1 MEYKSPLLNQIIS
14 ILDKRSEAGEK
25 RIKKTEDY
33 VKSYDTSITRHINK
47 QVEQLNTSI
56 KTATDKVIGDLNTSI
71 NNTVDTIS
79 HDILSVSTNLKTA
92 IEQIYY
98 NINTSINSYKT
109 DTSIYLIGLKS
120 ELERKINDVDQN
132 YKIADSQL
140 SSTLSQNIKD
150 VSTKLTQK
158 VNTIDTKYDASI
170 SNLSQ
175 KHDSSF
181 IQLTN
186 LISSQRTSIDNKI
199 TREISSAKQELNS
212 NISTIQSNL
221 NHKIDNTN
229 TSINLQFDRVAG
241 KLEHQNTS
249 IDDISIRLNKT
260 AKAIVKALNASAN
273 DLYNITADIS
283 TRLGKSSIEDVKT
296 DITEKY
302 DAEIRKLNTSIRNLD
317 LDTTNSLNTLNTSAN
332 DLYNITDDISTRLK
346 SSIEDVKIDI
356 TEKYDEEIRKLNTSI
371 INLERDNTNSLNTLN
386 TSVTT
391 LETNQKKLNTSLA
404 SLRESFDKLVD
415 TEDINGV
422 IDTFKEVEDF
432 LSNISDEKTLT
443 GMLNELQVGINS
455 HIDASIKDI
464 SNAIDNVKEEIG
476 TNINNR
482 INALETTINT
492 TVNTK
497 LTEINSSI
505 NDISTRLKQSI
516 TDQQTY
522 VSTEIG
528 RINSSIQDL
537 NTTIKQNVDT
547 SLKAIQSKLDSSLK
561 VVSDSLTSTTSRVA
575 QLELNNVTAAKVTTG
590 TDTKLWNDTTDS
602 INENSYVI
610 NKQVLTTKENNVEK
624 TYEQKLVNSNII
636 KEINKSEKA
645 VASNLLTVN
654 NNIASINTKLSNI
667 NSSIDNILNS
677 SYINKKNK
685 YTTNGFSTIGGCL
698 DFIINDLYYTA
709 PAAVNVTYT
718 VTPTSFIRGKNTSV
732 TFEYTVNNYPNNIQN
747 ITYNNTSKTERTF
760 TETITVSNSVS
771 RALSVV
777 SNYVDSKDARPTS
790 FNKTL
795 TAYANL
801 ELYVWTSTSTSFNN
815 AYTSANM
822 PAGYT
827 TYTYN
832 SGNYSINVNNGTAAK
847 YIFFVSDK
855 NLVEP
860 KFFVYEH
867 GGAPTLGGGITNLG
881 TITIQKYDVAQ
892 TYYLYRTNNVLN
904 GNWDIKF

>member
-47 QVEQLNTSI
+47 QVELINTSI

-79 HDILSVSTNLKTA
+79 HDILSVSTNLKTV

-212 NISTIQSNL
+212 NISTIQNNL
-221 NHKIDNTN
+221 NYKIDNIN

-283 TRLGKSSIEDVKT
+283 TRLKSSIEDVKT

-302 DAEIRKLNTSIRNLD
+302 DAEIRKLNTSIINLEI
-317 LDTTNSLNTLNTSAN
+317 DTTNS
-332 DLYNITDDISTRLK
+332 
-346 SSIEDVKIDI
+346 
-356 TEKYDEEIRKLNTSI
+356 
-371 INLERDNTNSLNTLN
+371 LN

-391 LETNQKKLNTSLA
+391 LETNQEKLNTSLA

-667 NSSIDNILNS
+667 NSSIGNILNS

-732 TFEYTVNNYPNNIQN
+732 TFEYTVNNYPNNIQS
-747 ITYNNTSKTERTF
+747 ITYNDTSKTERTF

-777 SNYVDSKDARPTS
+777 SNYVDSKNARPTS

-815 AYTSANM
+815 TYTSANM

-832 SGNYSINVNNGTAAK
+832 SGNYSINVNNGTTAK

-855 NLVEP
+855 NLVES

-867 GGAPTLGGGITNLG
+867 GGVPTLGGGITNLG

>member
-47 QVEQLNTSI
+47 QVELLNTSI

-158 VNTIDTKYDASI
+158 VNTIDTKYDTSI

-199 TREISSAKQELNS
+199 TRDISSAKQELNS

-221 NHKIDNTN
+221 NHKIDNIN

-283 TRLGKSSIEDVKT
+283 TRLKSSIEDVET

-302 DAEIRKLNTSIRNLD
+302 DAEIRKLNTSI
-317 LDTTNSLNTLNTSAN
+317 
-332 DLYNITDDISTRLK
+332 
-346 SSIEDVKIDI
+346 
-356 TEKYDEEIRKLNTSI
+356 
-371 INLERDNTNSLNTLN
+371 INLEIDTTNSLNTLN

-528 RINSSIQDL
+528 RINTSIQDL

-602 INENSYVI
+602 INEDSYVI

-667 NSSIDNILNS
+667 NSSIGNILNS

-732 TFEYTVNNYPNNIQN
+732 TFEYTVNNYPNNIQS
-747 ITYNNTSKTERTF
+747 ITYNDTSKTERTF

-795 TAYANL
+795 TVYANL

-832 SGNYSINVNNGTAAK
+832 SGNYSINVNNGTTAK

>member
-186 LISSQRTSIDNKI
+186 LISSQRTLIDNKI

-212 NISTIQSNL
+212 NISTIQNNL
-221 NHKIDNTN
+221 NYKIDNIN

-241 KLEHQNTS
+241 KLEHQDTS

-283 TRLGKSSIEDVKT
+283 TRLKSSIEDVKT

-302 DAEIRKLNTSIRNLD
+302 DAEIRKLNTSI
-317 LDTTNSLNTLNTSAN
+317 
-332 DLYNITDDISTRLK
+332 
-346 SSIEDVKIDI
+346 
-356 TEKYDEEIRKLNTSI
+356 
-371 INLERDNTNSLNTLN
+371 INLEIDTTNSLNTLN

-391 LETNQKKLNTSLA
+391 LETNQEKLNTSLA

-732 TFEYTVNNYPNNIQN
+732 TFEYTVNNYPNNIQS

-832 SGNYSINVNNGTAAK
+832 SGNYSINVNNGTTAK

>member
-47 QVEQLNTSI
+47 QVELLNTSI

-150 VSTKLTQK
+150 VSNKLTKK
-158 VNTIDTKYDASI
+158 VNTIDTKYDTSI

-212 NISTIQSNL
+212 NISTIQNNL
-221 NHKIDNTN
+221 NYKIDNIN

-283 TRLGKSSIEDVKT
+283 TRLKSSIEDVET

-302 DAEIRKLNTSIRNLD
+302 DAEIRKLNTSI
-317 LDTTNSLNTLNTSAN
+317 
-332 DLYNITDDISTRLK
+332 
-346 SSIEDVKIDI
+346 
-356 TEKYDEEIRKLNTSI
+356 
-371 INLERDNTNSLNTLN
+371 INLEIDTTNSLNTLN

-667 NSSIDNILNS
+667 NSSIGNILNS

-732 TFEYTVNNYPNNIQN
+732 TFEYAVNNYPNNIQS
-747 ITYNNTSKTERTF
+747 ITYNDTSKTERTF

-832 SGNYSINVNNGTAAK
+832 SGNYSINVNNGTEAK

>member
-47 QVEQLNTSI
+47 QVELLNTSI

-150 VSTKLTQK
+150 VSTKLTKK
-158 VNTIDTKYDASI
+158 VNTIDTKYDTSI

-212 NISTIQSNL
+212 NISTIQNNL
-221 NHKIDNTN
+221 NYKIDNIN

-283 TRLGKSSIEDVKT
+283 TRLKSSIEDVET

-302 DAEIRKLNTSIRNLD
+302 DAEIRKLNTSI
-317 LDTTNSLNTLNTSAN
+317 
-332 DLYNITDDISTRLK
+332 
-346 SSIEDVKIDI
+346 
-356 TEKYDEEIRKLNTSI
+356 
-371 INLERDNTNSLNTLN
+371 INLEIDTTNSLNTLN

-667 NSSIDNILNS
+667 NSSIGNILNS

-732 TFEYTVNNYPNNIQN
+732 TFEYAVNNYPNNIQS
-747 ITYNNTSKTERTF
+747 ITYNDTSKTERTF

-832 SGNYSINVNNGTAAK
+832 SGNYSINVNNGTEAK

-867 GGAPTLGGGITNLG
+867 GGAPSLGGGITNLG

>member
-47 QVEQLNTSI
+47 QVEELNTSI

-98 NINTSINSYKT
+98 NINTSINGGKT
-109 DTSIYLIGLKS
+109 DTSIYLIGLKN
-120 ELERKINDVDQN
+120 ELERKINDVDQK

-158 VNTIDTKYDASI
+158 VNIIDTKYDTSI

-181 IQLTN
+181 IQVTN
-186 LISSQRTSIDNKI
+186 LISSQGTSIGNKI
-199 TREISSAKQELNS
+199 TRDISTAKQELNS

-221 NHKIDNTN
+221 NGKIDNTN
-229 TSINLQFDRVAG
+229 TSINLQFDRVAR

-249 IDDISIRLNKT
+249 IDDISIRLNT
-260 AKAIVKALNASAN
+260 TSRAIVKALNTSAN
-273 DLYNITADIS
+273 DLYNITDDIS
-283 TRLGKSSIEDVKT
+283 TKLKSTIEGVKI
-296 DITEKY
+296 DITGKY

-317 LDTTNSLNTLNTSAN
+317 LDTTNSLS
-332 DLYNITDDISTRLK
+332 
-346 SSIEDVKIDI
+346 
-356 TEKYDEEIRKLNTSI
+356 
-371 INLERDNTNSLNTLN
+371 TLN

-415 TEDINGV
+415 TEDVNGV
-422 IDTFKEVEDF
+422 IDTFREVEDF

-443 GMLNELQVGINS
+443 GMLSELKTGIDS

-482 INALETTINT
+482 VNALETTLNT

-528 RINSSIQDL
+528 KINSSIKDL

-561 VVSDSLTSTTSRVA
+561 TVSDSLTSTTSRVA
-575 QLELNNVTAAKVTTG
+575 KLELNNVTAAKVTTG
-590 TDTKLWNDTTDS
+590 TNTKLWNDTTDS
-602 INENSYVI
+602 INEDSYVI

-667 NSSIDNILNS
+667 NSSIGNILNS

-698 DFIINDLYYTA
+698 DFIINDMYYTA

-732 TFEYTVNNYPNNIQN
+732 TFKYTVNNYPNNIQS
-747 ITYNNTSKTERTF
+747 ITYNGATKTERTF

-795 TAYANL
+795 TVYANL
-801 ELYVWTSTSTSFNN
+801 ELYVWTSTSTSFNK

-822 PAGYT
+822 PVGYT

-855 NLVEP
+855 NLVES

-892 TYYLYRTNNVLN
+892 TYYLYRSNNVLN

>member
-47 QVEQLNTSI
+47 QVEELNTSI

-98 NINTSINSYKT
+98 NINTSINGGKT
-109 DTSIYLIGLKS
+109 DTSIYLIGLKN
-120 ELERKINDVDQN
+120 ELERKINDVDQK

-158 VNTIDTKYDASI
+158 VNIIDTKYDTSI

-181 IQLTN
+181 IQVTN
-186 LISSQRTSIDNKI
+186 LISSQGTSIGNKI
-199 TREISSAKQELNS
+199 TRDISTAKQELNS

-221 NHKIDNTN
+221 NGKIDNTN
-229 TSINLQFDRVAG
+229 TSINLQFDRVAR

-249 IDDISIRLNKT
+249 IDDISIRLNT
-260 AKAIVKALNASAN
+260 TSRAIVKALNTSAN
-273 DLYNITADIS
+273 DLYNITDDIS
-283 TRLGKSSIEDVKT
+283 TKLKSTIEGVKI
-296 DITEKY
+296 DITGKY

-317 LDTTNSLNTLNTSAN
+317 LDT
-332 DLYNITDDISTRLK
+332 
-346 SSIEDVKIDI
+346 
-356 TEKYDEEIRKLNTSI
+356 
-371 INLERDNTNSLNTLN
+371 TNSLNTLN

-415 TEDINGV
+415 TEDVNGV
-422 IDTFKEVEDF
+422 IDTFREVEDF

-443 GMLNELQVGINS
+443 GMLSELKTGIDS

-482 INALETTINT
+482 VNALETTINT

-528 RINSSIQDL
+528 KINSSIKDL

-561 VVSDSLTSTTSRVA
+561 TVSDSLTSTTSRVA
-575 QLELNNVTAAKVTTG
+575 KLELNNVTAAKVTTG
-590 TDTKLWNDTTDS
+590 TNTKLWNDTTDS
-602 INENSYVI
+602 INEDSYVI

-667 NSSIDNILNS
+667 NSSIGNILNS

-685 YTTNGFSTIGGCL
+685 YTTNGFNTIGGCL
-698 DFIINDLYYTA
+698 DFIINDMYYTA

-732 TFEYTVNNYPNNIQN
+732 TFKYTVNNYPNNIQS
-747 ITYNNTSKTERTF
+747 ITYNGATKTERTF

-777 SNYVDSKDARPTS
+777 SNYVDSKDAKPTS

-795 TAYANL
+795 TVYANL
-801 ELYVWTSTSTSFNN
+801 ELYVWTSTSTSFNK

-855 NLVEP
+855 NLVES

-892 TYYLYRTNNVLN
+892 TYYLYRSNNVLN

>member
-47 QVEQLNTSI
+47 QVELLNTSI

-79 HDILSVSTNLKTA
+79 HDILSVSTNLKTV

-150 VSTKLTQK
+150 VSTKLTKK
-158 VNTIDTKYDASI
+158 VNTIDTKYDTSI

-212 NISTIQSNL
+212 NISTIQNNL
-221 NHKIDNTN
+221 NYKIDNIN

-283 TRLGKSSIEDVKT
+283 TRLKSSIEDVET

-302 DAEIRKLNTSIRNLD
+302 DAEIRKLNTSI
-317 LDTTNSLNTLNTSAN
+317 
-332 DLYNITDDISTRLK
+332 
-346 SSIEDVKIDI
+346 
-356 TEKYDEEIRKLNTSI
+356 
-371 INLERDNTNSLNTLN
+371 INLEIDTTNSLNTLN

-391 LETNQKKLNTSLA
+391 LETNQEKLNTSLV

-522 VSTEIG
+522 VSTEIS
-528 RINSSIQDL
+528 RINTSIQDL

-732 TFEYTVNNYPNNIQN
+732 TFEYTVNNYPNNIQS
-747 ITYNNTSKTERTF
+747 ITYNDTSKTERTF

-832 SGNYSINVNNGTAAK
+832 SGNYSINVNNGTTAK

>member
-150 VSTKLTQK
+150 VSTKLTKK
-158 VNTIDTKYDASI
+158 VNTIDTKYDTSI

-212 NISTIQSNL
+212 NISTIQNNL
-221 NHKIDNTN
+221 NYKIDNIN

-283 TRLGKSSIEDVKT
+283 TRLKSSIEDVET

-302 DAEIRKLNTSIRNLD
+302 DAEIRKLNTSI
-317 LDTTNSLNTLNTSAN
+317 
-332 DLYNITDDISTRLK
+332 
-346 SSIEDVKIDI
+346 
-356 TEKYDEEIRKLNTSI
+356 
-371 INLERDNTNSLNTLN
+371 INLEIDTTNSLNTLN

-667 NSSIDNILNS
+667 NSSIGNILNS

-732 TFEYTVNNYPNNIQN
+732 TFEYTVNNYPNNIQS
-747 ITYNNTSKTERTF
+747 ITYNDTSKTERTF

>member
-92 IEQIYY
+92 IENIYY
-98 NINTSINSYKT
+98 NINTSINVGKT

-120 ELERKINDVDQN
+120 ELERKIGDVESS

-150 VSTKLTQK
+150 VSTKLTTK
-158 VNTIDTKYDASI
+158 VNTIDTKYDTSI

-181 IQLTN
+181 IQVTN
-186 LISSQRTSIDNKI
+186 LISSQETSIGNKI
-199 TREISSAKQELNS
+199 TRDISASKQELNS

-221 NHKIDNTN
+221 NSKIDSTN
-229 TSINLQFDRVAG
+229 TSINLQFDRVAR

-283 TRLGKSSIEDVKT
+283 TKIKSTIDGVKI

-302 DAEIRKLNTSIRNLD
+302 DKDIRNLNTSIRNLD
-317 LDTTNSLNTLNTSAN
+317 LDTT
-332 DLYNITDDISTRLK
+332 K
-346 SSIEDVKIDI
+346 
-356 TEKYDEEIRKLNTSI
+356 
-371 INLERDNTNSLNTLN
+371 SLNTLN

-391 LETNQKKLNTSLA
+391 LETNQKKLNSSLA
-404 SLRESFDKLVD
+404 NLRETFDKLVD
-415 TEDINGV
+415 TEDVNGV
-422 IDTFKEVEDF
+422 IDTFREVEDF

-443 GMLNELQVGINS
+443 GMLSELKTGIDS

-482 INALETTINT
+482 VNALESTLNT

-505 NDISTRLKQSI
+505 DDISTRLKQSI

-528 RINSSIQDL
+528 KINSSIKDL

-561 VVSDSLTSTTSRVA
+561 TVSDSLTSTTSRVA
-575 QLELNNVTAAKVTTG
+575 KLELNNVTAAKVTTG

-602 INENSYVI
+602 INEDSYVI

-667 NSSIDNILNS
+667 NSSIGNILNS

-698 DFIINDLYYTA
+698 NFIINDMYYTA
-709 PAAVNVTYT
+709 PAAVSVTYT

-732 TFEYTVNNYPNNIQN
+732 TFKYTVNNYPNNIQS
-747 ITYNNTSKTERTF
+747 ITYNGTTKTERTF
-760 TETITVSNSVS
+760 TETITVNNTVS

-777 SNYVDSKDARPTS
+777 SNYIDSKDARPTS

-795 TAYANL
+795 TVYANL
-801 ELYVWTSTSTSFNN
+801 ELYVWTSTSTSFNK

-832 SGNYSINVNNGTAAK
+832 SGNYSINVNNGTTAK

-855 NLVEP
+855 NLVES

-881 TITIQKYDVAQ
+881 TITIQKYDVVQ
-892 TYYLYRTNNVLN
+892 TYYLYRSNNVLN

>member
-47 QVEQLNTSI
+47 QVELLNTSI

-150 VSTKLTQK
+150 VSTKLTKK
-158 VNTIDTKYDASI
+158 VNTIDTKYDTSI

-212 NISTIQSNL
+212 NISTIQNNL
-221 NHKIDNTN
+221 NYKIDNIN

-283 TRLGKSSIEDVKT
+283 TRLKSSIEDIET

-302 DAEIRKLNTSIRNLD
+302 DAEIRKLNTSI
-317 LDTTNSLNTLNTSAN
+317 
-332 DLYNITDDISTRLK
+332 
-346 SSIEDVKIDI
+346 
-356 TEKYDEEIRKLNTSI
+356 
-371 INLERDNTNSLNTLN
+371 INLEIDTTNSLNTLN

-602 INENSYVI
+602 INEDSYVI

-732 TFEYTVNNYPNNIQN
+732 TFEYTVNNYPNNIQS
-747 ITYNNTSKTERTF
+747 ITYNDTSKTERTF

-795 TAYANL
+795 TVYANL

-832 SGNYSINVNNGTAAK
+832 SGNYSINVNNGTTAK

>member
-47 QVEQLNTSI
+47 QVELLNTSI

-150 VSTKLTQK
+150 VSTKLTKK
-158 VNTIDTKYDASI
+158 VNTIDTKYDTSI

-212 NISTIQSNL
+212 NISTIQNNL
-221 NHKIDNTN
+221 NYKIDNIN

-241 KLEHQNTS
+241 KLEHQNVS

-283 TRLGKSSIEDVKT
+283 TRLN
-296 DITEKY
+296 
-302 DAEIRKLNTSIRNLD
+302 A
-317 LDTTNSLNTLNTSAN
+317 SAN
-332 DLYNITDDISTRLK
+332 DLYNITDDISTKLK
-346 SSIEDVKIDI
+346 SSIEDAKIDI
-356 TEKYDEEIRKLNTSI
+356 TEKYDVEIRKLNTSI
-371 INLERDNTNSLNTLN
+371 INLEIDTTNSLNTLN

-667 NSSIDNILNS
+667 NSSIGNILNS

-685 YTTNGFSTIGGCL
+685 YTTNGFSTIGSCL

-732 TFEYTVNNYPNNIQN
+732 TFEYTVNNYPNNIQS
-747 ITYNNTSKTERTF
+747 ITYNDTSKTERTF

-832 SGNYSINVNNGTAAK
+832 SGNYSINVNNGTTAK

-892 TYYLYRTNNVLN
+892 TYYLYRNNNVLN

>member
-47 QVEQLNTSI
+47 QVEELNTSI

-98 NINTSINSYKT
+98 NINTSINGGKT
-109 DTSIYLIGLKS
+109 DTSIYLIGLKN
-120 ELERKINDVDQN
+120 ELERKINDVDQK

-150 VSTKLTQK
+150 ISTKLTQK
-158 VNTIDTKYDASI
+158 VNIIDTKYDTSI

-181 IQLTN
+181 IQVTN
-186 LISSQRTSIDNKI
+186 LISSQGTSIGNKI
-199 TREISSAKQELNS
+199 TRDISTAKQELNS

-221 NHKIDNTN
+221 NGKIDNTN
-229 TSINLQFDRVAG
+229 TSINLQFDRVAR

-249 IDDISIRLNKT
+249 IDDISIRLNT
-260 AKAIVKALNASAN
+260 TSRAIVKALNTSAN
-273 DLYNITADIS
+273 DLYNITDDIS
-283 TRLGKSSIEDVKT
+283 TKLKSSLNQVKI
-296 DITEKY
+296 DITGKY

-317 LDTTNSLNTLNTSAN
+317 LDTTNSLS
-332 DLYNITDDISTRLK
+332 
-346 SSIEDVKIDI
+346 
-356 TEKYDEEIRKLNTSI
+356 
-371 INLERDNTNSLNTLN
+371 TLN

-415 TEDINGV
+415 TEDVNGV
-422 IDTFKEVEDF
+422 IDTFREVEDF

-443 GMLNELQVGINS
+443 GMLSELKTGIDS

-482 INALETTINT
+482 VNALETTINT

-528 RINSSIQDL
+528 KINSSIKDL

-561 VVSDSLTSTTSRVA
+561 TVSDSLTSTTSRVA
-575 QLELNNVTAAKVTTG
+575 KLELNNVTAAKVTTG
-590 TDTKLWNDTTDS
+590 TNTKLWNDTTDS
-602 INENSYVI
+602 INEDSYVI

-667 NSSIDNILNS
+667 NSSIGNILNS

-698 DFIINDLYYTA
+698 DFIINDMYYTA

-732 TFEYTVNNYPNNIQN
+732 TFKYTVNNYPNNIQS
-747 ITYNNTSKTERTF
+747 ITYNGATKTERTF

-795 TAYANL
+795 TVYANL
-801 ELYVWTSTSTSFNN
+801 ELYVWTSTSTSFNK

-822 PAGYT
+822 PVGYT

-855 NLVEP
+855 NLVES

-892 TYYLYRTNNVLN
+892 TYYLYRSNNVLN

>member
-120 ELERKINDVDQN
+120 ELERKINDVDQK

-229 TSINLQFDRVAG
+229 TSINLQFDRVDG

-283 TRLGKSSIEDVKT
+283 TRLKSSIEDVET

-302 DAEIRKLNTSIRNLD
+302 DAEIRKLNTSI
-317 LDTTNSLNTLNTSAN
+317 
-332 DLYNITDDISTRLK
+332 
-346 SSIEDVKIDI
+346 
-356 TEKYDEEIRKLNTSI
+356 
-371 INLERDNTNSLNTLN
+371 INLEIDTTNSLNTLN

-732 TFEYTVNNYPNNIQN
+732 TFEYTVNNYPNNIQS
-747 ITYNNTSKTERTF
+747 ITYNDTSKTERTF

-822 PAGYT
+822 PTGYT

-832 SGNYSINVNNGTAAK
+832 SGNYSINVNNGTTAK

-855 NLVEP
+855 NLAEP

>member
-47 QVEQLNTSI
+47 QVELLNTSI

-150 VSTKLTQK
+150 VSTKLTKK
-158 VNTIDTKYDASI
+158 VNTIDTKYDTSI

-186 LISSQRTSIDNKI
+186 LISSQITSIDNKI

-212 NISTIQSNL
+212 NISTIQNNL
-221 NHKIDNTN
+221 NYKIDNIN

-283 TRLGKSSIEDVKT
+283 TRLKSSIEDVET

-302 DAEIRKLNTSIRNLD
+302 DAEIRKLNTSI
-317 LDTTNSLNTLNTSAN
+317 
-332 DLYNITDDISTRLK
+332 
-346 SSIEDVKIDI
+346 
-356 TEKYDEEIRKLNTSI
+356 
-371 INLERDNTNSLNTLN
+371 INLEIDTTNSLNTLN

-732 TFEYTVNNYPNNIQN
+732 TFEYTVNNYPNNIQS
-747 ITYNNTSKTERTF
+747 ITYNDTSKTERTF

-832 SGNYSINVNNGTAAK
+832 SGNYSINVNNGTTAK

>member
-47 QVEQLNTSI
+47 QVELLNTSI

-150 VSTKLTQK
+150 VSNKLTKK
-158 VNTIDTKYDASI
+158 VNTIDTKYDTSI

-186 LISSQRTSIDNKI
+186 LISSQRTLIDNEI

-212 NISTIQSNL
+212 NISTIQNNL
-221 NHKIDNTN
+221 NYKIDNIN

-241 KLEHQNTS
+241 ELEHQNTS

-273 DLYNITADIS
+273 DLYNITTDIS
-283 TRLGKSSIEDVKT
+283 TRLKSSIEDVKT

-302 DAEIRKLNTSIRNLD
+302 DAEIRKLNTSI
-317 LDTTNSLNTLNTSAN
+317 
-332 DLYNITDDISTRLK
+332 
-346 SSIEDVKIDI
+346 
-356 TEKYDEEIRKLNTSI
+356 
-371 INLERDNTNSLNTLN
+371 INLEIDNTNSLNTLN

-391 LETNQKKLNTSLA
+391 LETNQEKLNTSLA

-732 TFEYTVNNYPNNIQN
+732 TFEYTVNNYPNNIQS
-747 ITYNNTSKTERTF
+747 ITYNDTSKTERTF

-832 SGNYSINVNNGTAAK
+832 SGNYSINVNNGTTAK

>member
-47 QVEQLNTSI
+47 QVELLNTSI

-150 VSTKLTQK
+150 VSTKLTKK
-158 VNTIDTKYDASI
+158 VNTIDTKYDTSI

-199 TREISSAKQELNS
+199 IKEISSAKQELNS

-221 NHKIDNTN
+221 NYKIDNIN

-283 TRLGKSSIEDVKT
+283 TRLKSSIEDVET

-302 DAEIRKLNTSIRNLD
+302 DAEIRKLNTSI
-317 LDTTNSLNTLNTSAN
+317 
-332 DLYNITDDISTRLK
+332 
-346 SSIEDVKIDI
+346 
-356 TEKYDEEIRKLNTSI
+356 
-371 INLERDNTNSLNTLN
+371 INLEIDTTNSLNTLN

-561 VVSDSLTSTTSRVA
+561 TVSDSLTSTTSRVA

-732 TFEYTVNNYPNNIQN
+732 TFEYTVNNYPNNIQS
-747 ITYNNTSKTERTF
+747 ITYNDTSKTERTF

-832 SGNYSINVNNGTAAK
+832 SGNYSINVNNGTTAK

>member
-33 VKSYDTSITRHINK
+33 VKSYDTSITRHINE
-47 QVEQLNTSI
+47 QVELLNTSI

-150 VSTKLTQK
+150 VSTKLTKK
-158 VNTIDTKYDASI
+158 VNTIDTKYDTSI

-221 NHKIDNTN
+221 NYKIDNIN

-283 TRLGKSSIEDVKT
+283 TRLKSSIEDVKT

-302 DAEIRKLNTSIRNLD
+302 DAEIRKLNTSI
-317 LDTTNSLNTLNTSAN
+317 
-332 DLYNITDDISTRLK
+332 
-346 SSIEDVKIDI
+346 
-356 TEKYDEEIRKLNTSI
+356 
-371 INLERDNTNSLNTLN
+371 INLEIDTTNSLNTLN

-732 TFEYTVNNYPNNIQN
+732 TFEYTVNNYPNNIQS
-747 ITYNNTSKTERTF
+747 ITYNDTSKTERTF

-832 SGNYSINVNNGTAAK
+832 SGNYSINVNNGTTAK

>member
-47 QVEQLNTSI
+47 QVELLNTSI

-212 NISTIQSNL
+212 NISTIQNNL
-221 NHKIDNTN
+221 NYKIDNIN
-229 TSINLQFDRVAG
+229 TSINLQFDRVDG

-283 TRLGKSSIEDVKT
+283 TRLKSSIEDVET

-302 DAEIRKLNTSIRNLD
+302 DAEIRKLNTSI
-317 LDTTNSLNTLNTSAN
+317 
-332 DLYNITDDISTRLK
+332 
-346 SSIEDVKIDI
+346 
-356 TEKYDEEIRKLNTSI
+356 
-371 INLERDNTNSLNTLN
+371 INLEIDTTNSLNTLN

-732 TFEYTVNNYPNNIQN
+732 TFEYTVNNYPNNIQS
-747 ITYNNTSKTERTF
+747 ITYNDTSKTERTF

-832 SGNYSINVNNGTAAK
+832 SGNYSINVNNGTTAK

>member
-158 VNTIDTKYDASI
+158 VNTIDTKYDTSI

-221 NHKIDNTN
+221 NHKIDNIN

-283 TRLGKSSIEDVKT
+283 TRLKSSIEDVET

-302 DAEIRKLNTSIRNLD
+302 DAEIRKLNTSI
-317 LDTTNSLNTLNTSAN
+317 
-332 DLYNITDDISTRLK
+332 
-346 SSIEDVKIDI
+346 
-356 TEKYDEEIRKLNTSI
+356 
-371 INLERDNTNSLNTLN
+371 INLEIDTTNSLNTLN

-528 RINSSIQDL
+528 RINTSIQDL
-537 NTTIKQNVDT
+537 STTIKQNVDT
-547 SLKAIQSKLDSSLK
+547 SLKVIQSKLDSSLK
-561 VVSDSLTSTTSRVA
+561 TVSDSLTSTTSRVA

-667 NSSIDNILNS
+667 NSSIGNILNS

-732 TFEYTVNNYPNNIQN
+732 TFEYAVNNYPNNIQS
-747 ITYNNTSKTERTF
+747 ITYNDTSKTERTF

-832 SGNYSINVNNGTAAK
+832 SGNYSINVNNDTEAK

>member
-47 QVEQLNTSI
+47 QVELLNTSI

-158 VNTIDTKYDASI
+158 VNTIDTKYDTSI

-212 NISTIQSNL
+212 NISTIQNNL
-221 NHKIDNTN
+221 NYKIDNIN

-273 DLYNITADIS
+273 DLYNITTDIS
-283 TRLGKSSIEDVKT
+283 TRLKSSIEDVET

-302 DAEIRKLNTSIRNLD
+302 DAEIRKLNTSI
-317 LDTTNSLNTLNTSAN
+317 
-332 DLYNITDDISTRLK
+332 
-346 SSIEDVKIDI
+346 
-356 TEKYDEEIRKLNTSI
+356 
-371 INLERDNTNSLNTLN
+371 INLEIDTTNSLNTLN

-732 TFEYTVNNYPNNIQN
+732 TFEYTVNNYPNNIQS
-747 ITYNNTSKTERTF
+747 ITYNDTSKTERTF

-832 SGNYSINVNNGTAAK
+832 SGNYSINVNNGTTAK

>member
-47 QVEQLNTSI
+47 QVECLNTSI

-98 NINTSINSYKT
+98 NINTSINSDKI
-109 DTSIYLIGLKS
+109 DTSIYLIGLKN
-120 ELERKINDVDQN
+120 ELERKINDVDQK
-132 YKIADSQL
+132 YKISDSQL

-158 VNTIDTKYDASI
+158 VNTIDTKYDTSI

-181 IQLTN
+181 IQVTN
-186 LISSQRTSIDNKI
+186 LISSQRTLIDNKI
-199 TREISSAKQELNS
+199 TRDISRAKQELNS

-221 NHKIDNTN
+221 NSKIDNTN

-241 KLEHQNTS
+241 KIEHQNTS
-249 IDDISIRLNKT
+249 IDDISIRLNIT
-260 AKAIVKALNASAN
+260 SRAIVKALNASAN

-283 TRLGKSSIEDVKT
+283 TRLKSSIEDVKI

-302 DAEIRKLNTSIRNLD
+302 DAEIRKLNTSIRDLD
-317 LDTTNSLNTLNTSAN
+317 LDT
-332 DLYNITDDISTRLK
+332 
-346 SSIEDVKIDI
+346 
-356 TEKYDEEIRKLNTSI
+356 
-371 INLERDNTNSLNTLN
+371 TNSLNTLN

-404 SLRESFDKLVD
+404 SLRESFDKLVE
-415 TEDINGV
+415 TEDVNGV
-422 IDTFKEVEDF
+422 IDTFREVEDF

-602 INENSYVI
+602 INEDSYVI

-732 TFEYTVNNYPNNIQN
+732 TFEYTVNNYPNNIQS
-747 ITYNNTSKTERTF
+747 ITYNDTSKTERTF

>member
-47 QVEQLNTSI
+47 QVELLNTSI

-150 VSTKLTQK
+150 VSTKLTKK
-158 VNTIDTKYDASI
+158 VNTIDTKYDTSI

-186 LISSQRTSIDNKI
+186 LISSQRNSIDNKI

-212 NISTIQSNL
+212 NISTIQNNL
-221 NHKIDNTN
+221 NYKIDNIN

-283 TRLGKSSIEDVKT
+283 TRLKSSIEDVET

-302 DAEIRKLNTSIRNLD
+302 DAEIRKLNTSI
-317 LDTTNSLNTLNTSAN
+317 
-332 DLYNITDDISTRLK
+332 
-346 SSIEDVKIDI
+346 
-356 TEKYDEEIRKLNTSI
+356 
-371 INLERDNTNSLNTLN
+371 INLEIDTTNSLNTLN

-602 INENSYVI
+602 INEDSYVI
-610 NKQVLTTKENNVEK
+610 NKQILTTKENNVEK

-732 TFEYTVNNYPNNIQN
+732 TFEYTVNNYPNNIQS
-747 ITYNNTSKTERTF
+747 ITYNDTSKTERTF

-832 SGNYSINVNNGTAAK
+832 SGNYSINVNNGTTAK

>member
-47 QVEQLNTSI
+47 QVEELNTSI

-98 NINTSINSYKT
+98 NINTSINGGKT
-109 DTSIYLIGLKS
+109 DTSIYLIGLKN
-120 ELERKINDVDQN
+120 ELERKINDVDQK

-158 VNTIDTKYDASI
+158 VNIIDTKYDTSI

-181 IQLTN
+181 IQVTN
-186 LISSQRTSIDNKI
+186 LISSQGTSIGNKI
-199 TREISSAKQELNS
+199 TRDISTAKQELNS

-221 NHKIDNTN
+221 NGKIDNTN
-229 TSINLQFDRVAG
+229 TSINLQFDRVAR

-249 IDDISIRLNKT
+249 IDDISIRLNT
-260 AKAIVKALNASAN
+260 TSRAIVKALNTSAN
-273 DLYNITADIS
+273 DLYNITDDIS
-283 TRLGKSSIEDVKT
+283 TKLKSTIEGVKI
-296 DITEKY
+296 DITGKY

-317 LDTTNSLNTLNTSAN
+317 LDTTNSLS
-332 DLYNITDDISTRLK
+332 
-346 SSIEDVKIDI
+346 
-356 TEKYDEEIRKLNTSI
+356 
-371 INLERDNTNSLNTLN
+371 TLN

-415 TEDINGV
+415 TEDVNGV
-422 IDTFKEVEDF
+422 IDTFREVEDF

-443 GMLNELQVGINS
+443 GMLSELKTGIDS

-482 INALETTINT
+482 VNALETTINT

-516 TDQQTY
+516 TVQQTY

-528 RINSSIQDL
+528 KINSSIKDL

-561 VVSDSLTSTTSRVA
+561 TVSDSLTSTTSRVA
-575 QLELNNVTAAKVTTG
+575 KLELNNVTAAKVTTG
-590 TDTKLWNDTTDS
+590 TNTKLWNDTTDS
-602 INENSYVI
+602 INEDSYVI

-667 NSSIDNILNS
+667 NSSIGNILNS

-698 DFIINDLYYTA
+698 DFIINDMYYTA

-732 TFEYTVNNYPNNIQN
+732 TFKYTVNNYPNNIQS
-747 ITYNNTSKTERTF
+747 ITYNGATKTERTF

-777 SNYVDSKDARPTS
+777 SNYVDSKDAKPTS

-795 TAYANL
+795 TVYANL
-801 ELYVWTSTSTSFNN
+801 ELYVWTSTSTSFNK

-855 NLVEP
+855 NLVES

-892 TYYLYRTNNVLN
+892 TYYLYRSNNVLN

>member
-47 QVEQLNTSI
+47 QVELLNTSI

-150 VSTKLTQK
+150 VSTKLTKK
-158 VNTIDTKYDASI
+158 VNTIDTKYDTSI

-212 NISTIQSNL
+212 NISTIQNNL
-221 NHKIDNTN
+221 NYKIDNIN

-283 TRLGKSSIEDVKT
+283 TRLKSSIEDVKT

-302 DAEIRKLNTSIRNLD
+302 DAEIRKLNTSI
-317 LDTTNSLNTLNTSAN
+317 
-332 DLYNITDDISTRLK
+332 
-346 SSIEDVKIDI
+346 
-356 TEKYDEEIRKLNTSI
+356 
-371 INLERDNTNSLNTLN
+371 INLEIDTTNSLNTLN

-732 TFEYTVNNYPNNIQN
+732 TFEYTVNNYPNNIQS
-747 ITYNNTSKTERTF
+747 ITYNDTSKTERTF

-832 SGNYSINVNNGTAAK
+832 SGNYSINVNNGTTAK

>member
-47 QVEQLNTSI
+47 QVELLNTSI

-150 VSTKLTQK
+150 VSTKLTKK
-158 VNTIDTKYDASI
+158 VNTIDTKYDTSI

-186 LISSQRTSIDNKI
+186 LISSQITSIDNKI

-212 NISTIQSNL
+212 NISTIQNNL
-221 NHKIDNTN
+221 NYKIDNIN

-283 TRLGKSSIEDVKT
+283 TRLKSSIEDVET

-302 DAEIRKLNTSIRNLD
+302 DAEIRKLNTSI
-317 LDTTNSLNTLNTSAN
+317 
-332 DLYNITDDISTRLK
+332 
-346 SSIEDVKIDI
+346 
-356 TEKYDEEIRKLNTSI
+356 
-371 INLERDNTNSLNTLN
+371 INLEIDTTNSLNTLN

-602 INENSYVI
+602 INEDSYVI

-667 NSSIDNILNS
+667 NSSIGNILNS

-732 TFEYTVNNYPNNIQN
+732 TFEYTVNNYPNNIQS
-747 ITYNNTSKTERTF
+747 ITYNDTSKTERTF

-777 SNYVDSKDARPTS
+777 SNYVDSKDVRPTS

-832 SGNYSINVNNGTAAK
+832 SGNYSINVNNGTEAK

>member
-47 QVEQLNTSI
+47 QVELLNTSI

-150 VSTKLTQK
+150 VSNKLTKK
-158 VNTIDTKYDASI
+158 VNTIDTKYDTSI

-186 LISSQRTSIDNKI
+186 LISSQRTLIDNKI

-212 NISTIQSNL
+212 NISTIQNNL
-221 NHKIDNTN
+221 NYKIDNIN

-241 KLEHQNTS
+241 KLEHQDTS

-283 TRLGKSSIEDVKT
+283 TRLKSSIEDVKT

-302 DAEIRKLNTSIRNLD
+302 DAEIRKLNTSI
-317 LDTTNSLNTLNTSAN
+317 
-332 DLYNITDDISTRLK
+332 
-346 SSIEDVKIDI
+346 
-356 TEKYDEEIRKLNTSI
+356 
-371 INLERDNTNSLNTLN
+371 INLEIDTTNSLNTLN

-391 LETNQKKLNTSLA
+391 LETNQEKLNTSLA

-516 TDQQTY
+516 TDQQAY

-645 VASNLLTVN
+645 VTSNLLTVN

-718 VTPTSFIRGKNTSV
+718 VTPTSFIRGKNTRV
-732 TFEYTVNNYPNNIQN
+732 TFEYTVNNYPNNIQS
-747 ITYNNTSKTERTF
+747 ITYNDTSKTERTF

-832 SGNYSINVNNGTAAK
+832 SGNYSINVNNGTTAK

>member
-47 QVEQLNTSI
+47 QVEYLNTSI

-71 NNTVDTIS
+71 NNTIDTIS

-98 NINTSINSYKT
+98 NINTSINSYNT

-150 VSTKLTQK
+150 VSTKLTKK
-158 VNTIDTKYDASI
+158 VNTIDTKYDTSI

-212 NISTIQSNL
+212 NISTIQNNL
-221 NHKIDNTN
+221 NYKIDNIN

-283 TRLGKSSIEDVKT
+283 TRLKSSIEDVKT

-302 DAEIRKLNTSIRNLD
+302 DAEIRKLNTSI
-317 LDTTNSLNTLNTSAN
+317 
-332 DLYNITDDISTRLK
+332 
-346 SSIEDVKIDI
+346 
-356 TEKYDEEIRKLNTSI
+356 
-371 INLERDNTNSLNTLN
+371 INLEIDTTNSLNTLN

-602 INENSYVI
+602 INEDSYVI

-732 TFEYTVNNYPNNIQN
+732 TFEYTVNNYPNNIQS
-747 ITYNNTSKTERTF
+747 ITYNDTSKTERTF

-855 NLVEP
+855 NLVES

>member
-47 QVEQLNTSI
+47 QVELLNTSI

-71 NNTVDTIS
+71 NYTVDTIS

-212 NISTIQSNL
+212 NISTIQNNL
-221 NHKIDNTN
+221 NYKIDNIN

-283 TRLGKSSIEDVKT
+283 TRLKSSIEDVKT

-302 DAEIRKLNTSIRNLD
+302 DAEIRKLNTSI
-317 LDTTNSLNTLNTSAN
+317 
-332 DLYNITDDISTRLK
+332 
-346 SSIEDVKIDI
+346 
-356 TEKYDEEIRKLNTSI
+356 
-371 INLERDNTNSLNTLN
+371 INLEIDTTNSLNTLN

-391 LETNQKKLNTSLA
+391 LETNQEKLNTSLA

-732 TFEYTVNNYPNNIQN
+732 TFEYTVNNYPNNIQS
-747 ITYNNTSKTERTF
+747 ITYNDTSKTERTF

-832 SGNYSINVNNGTAAK
+832 SGNYSINVNNGTTAK

>member
-47 QVEQLNTSI
+47 QVELLNTSI

-150 VSTKLTQK
+150 VSTKLTKK
-158 VNTIDTKYDASI
+158 VNTIDTKYDTSI

-186 LISSQRTSIDNKI
+186 LISSQITSIDNKI

-212 NISTIQSNL
+212 NISTIQNNL
-221 NHKIDNTN
+221 NYKIDNIN

-283 TRLGKSSIEDVKT
+283 TRLKSSIEDVET

-302 DAEIRKLNTSIRNLD
+302 DAEIRKLNTSI
-317 LDTTNSLNTLNTSAN
+317 
-332 DLYNITDDISTRLK
+332 
-346 SSIEDVKIDI
+346 
-356 TEKYDEEIRKLNTSI
+356 
-371 INLERDNTNSLNTLN
+371 INLEIDTTNSLNTLN

-667 NSSIDNILNS
+667 NSSIGNILNS

-732 TFEYTVNNYPNNIQN
+732 TFEYTVNNYPNNIQS
-747 ITYNNTSKTERTF
+747 ITYNDTSKTERTF

-832 SGNYSINVNNGTAAK
+832 SGNYSINVNNGTTAK

>member
-47 QVEQLNTSI
+47 QVELLNTSI

-150 VSTKLTQK
+150 VSTKLTKK
-158 VNTIDTKYDASI
+158 VNTIDTKYDTSI

-221 NHKIDNTN
+221 NHKIDNIN

-273 DLYNITADIS
+273 DLYNITTDIS
-283 TRLGKSSIEDVKT
+283 TRLKSSIEDVKT

-302 DAEIRKLNTSIRNLD
+302 DAEIRKLNTSI
-317 LDTTNSLNTLNTSAN
+317 
-332 DLYNITDDISTRLK
+332 
-346 SSIEDVKIDI
+346 
-356 TEKYDEEIRKLNTSI
+356 
-371 INLERDNTNSLNTLN
+371 INLEIDTTNSLNTLN

-391 LETNQKKLNTSLA
+391 LETNQEKLNTSLA

-443 GMLNELQVGINS
+443 GMLNELQVGIDS

-667 NSSIDNILNS
+667 NSSIGNILNS

-732 TFEYTVNNYPNNIQN
+732 TFEYTVNNYPNNIQS
-747 ITYNNTSKTERTF
+747 ITYNDTSKTERTF

-832 SGNYSINVNNGTAAK
+832 SGNYSINVNNGTTAK

>member
-150 VSTKLTQK
+150 VSTKLTKK
-158 VNTIDTKYDASI
+158 VNTIDTKYDTSI

-186 LISSQRTSIDNKI
+186 LISSQITSIDNKI

-221 NHKIDNTN
+221 NYKIDNIN

-283 TRLGKSSIEDVKT
+283 TRLKSSIEDVET

-302 DAEIRKLNTSIRNLD
+302 DAEIRKLNTSI
-317 LDTTNSLNTLNTSAN
+317 
-332 DLYNITDDISTRLK
+332 
-346 SSIEDVKIDI
+346 
-356 TEKYDEEIRKLNTSI
+356 
-371 INLERDNTNSLNTLN
+371 INLEIDTTNSLNTLN

-602 INENSYVI
+602 INEDSYVI

-667 NSSIDNILNS
+667 NSSIGNILNS

-732 TFEYTVNNYPNNIQN
+732 TFEYTVNNYPNNIQS
-747 ITYNNTSKTERTF
+747 ITYNDTSKTERTF

-795 TAYANL
+795 TVYANL

-832 SGNYSINVNNGTAAK
+832 SGNYSINVNNGTEAK

>member
-56 KTATDKVIGDLNTSI
+56 KTVTDKVIGDLNTSI

-79 HDILSVSTNLKTA
+79 HDILSVSTNLKTT

-150 VSTKLTQK
+150 VSNKLTQK

-186 LISSQRTSIDNKI
+186 LVSSQRTLIDNKI
-199 TREISSAKQELNS
+199 TREISSTKQELNS
-212 NISTIQSNL
+212 NISTIQNNL
-221 NHKIDNTN
+221 NYKIDNIN

-241 KLEHQNTS
+241 KLEHQDTS

-283 TRLGKSSIEDVKT
+283 TRLKSSIEDVET

-302 DAEIRKLNTSIRNLD
+302 DAEIRKLNTSI
-317 LDTTNSLNTLNTSAN
+317 
-332 DLYNITDDISTRLK
+332 
-346 SSIEDVKIDI
+346 
-356 TEKYDEEIRKLNTSI
+356 
-371 INLERDNTNSLNTLN
+371 INLEIDTTNSLNTLN

-391 LETNQKKLNTSLA
+391 LETNQEKLNTSLA

-732 TFEYTVNNYPNNIQN
+732 TFEYTVNNYPNNIQS
-747 ITYNNTSKTERTF
+747 ITYNDTSKTERTF

-832 SGNYSINVNNGTAAK
+832 SGNYSINVNNGTTAK

>member
-47 QVEQLNTSI
+47 QVELLNTSI

-150 VSTKLTQK
+150 VSTKLTKK
-158 VNTIDTKYDASI
+158 VNTIDTKYDTSI

-186 LISSQRTSIDNKI
+186 LISSQITSIDNKI

-221 NHKIDNTN
+221 NYKIDNIN

-283 TRLGKSSIEDVKT
+283 TRLKSSIEDVET

-302 DAEIRKLNTSIRNLD
+302 DAEIRKLNTSI
-317 LDTTNSLNTLNTSAN
+317 
-332 DLYNITDDISTRLK
+332 
-346 SSIEDVKIDI
+346 
-356 TEKYDEEIRKLNTSI
+356 
-371 INLERDNTNSLNTLN
+371 INLEIDTTNSLNTLN

-667 NSSIDNILNS
+667 NSSIGNILNS

-732 TFEYTVNNYPNNIQN
+732 TFEYTVNNYPNNIQS
-747 ITYNNTSKTERTF
+747 ITYNDTSKTERTF

-832 SGNYSINVNNGTAAK
+832 SGNYSINVNNGTTAK

>member
-150 VSTKLTQK
+150 VSTKLTKK
-158 VNTIDTKYDASI
+158 VNTIDTKYDTSI

-186 LISSQRTSIDNKI
+186 LISSQRNLIDNKI

-283 TRLGKSSIEDVKT
+283 TRLKSSIEDVKT

-302 DAEIRKLNTSIRNLD
+302 DAEIRKLNTSI
-317 LDTTNSLNTLNTSAN
+317 
-332 DLYNITDDISTRLK
+332 
-346 SSIEDVKIDI
+346 
-356 TEKYDEEIRKLNTSI
+356 
-371 INLERDNTNSLNTLN
+371 INLEIDTTNSLNTLN

-561 VVSDSLTSTTSRVA
+561 VVSDSLTSTTSKVA

-732 TFEYTVNNYPNNIQN
+732 TFEYTVNNYPNNIQS
-747 ITYNNTSKTERTF
+747 ITYNDTSKTERTF

-832 SGNYSINVNNGTAAK
+832 SGNYSINVNNGTTAK

>member
-47 QVEQLNTSI
+47 QVEELNTSI

-98 NINTSINSYKT
+98 NINTSINGGKT
-109 DTSIYLIGLKS
+109 DTSIYLIGLKN
-120 ELERKINDVDQN
+120 ELERKINDVDQK

-150 VSTKLTQK
+150 ISTKLTQK
-158 VNTIDTKYDASI
+158 VNIIDTKYDTSI

-181 IQLTN
+181 IQVTN
-186 LISSQRTSIDNKI
+186 LISSQGTSIGNKI
-199 TREISSAKQELNS
+199 TRDISTAKQELNS

-221 NHKIDNTN
+221 NGKIDNTN
-229 TSINLQFDRVAG
+229 TSINLQFDRVAR

-249 IDDISIRLNKT
+249 IDDISIRLNT
-260 AKAIVKALNASAN
+260 TSRAIVKALNTSAN
-273 DLYNITADIS
+273 DLYNITDDIS
-283 TRLGKSSIEDVKT
+283 TKLKSSLNQVKI
-296 DITEKY
+296 DITGKY

-317 LDTTNSLNTLNTSAN
+317 LDTTNSLS
-332 DLYNITDDISTRLK
+332 
-346 SSIEDVKIDI
+346 
-356 TEKYDEEIRKLNTSI
+356 
-371 INLERDNTNSLNTLN
+371 TLN

-415 TEDINGV
+415 TEDVNGV
-422 IDTFKEVEDF
+422 IDTFREVEDF

-443 GMLNELQVGINS
+443 GMLSELKTGIDS

-482 INALETTINT
+482 VNALETTLNT

-528 RINSSIQDL
+528 KINSSIKDL

-561 VVSDSLTSTTSRVA
+561 TVSDSLTSTTSRVA
-575 QLELNNVTAAKVTTG
+575 KLELNNVTAAKVTTG
-590 TDTKLWNDTTDS
+590 TNTKLWNDTTDS
-602 INENSYVI
+602 INEDSYVI

-667 NSSIDNILNS
+667 NSSIGNILNS

-698 DFIINDLYYTA
+698 DFIINDMYYTA

-732 TFEYTVNNYPNNIQN
+732 TFKYTVNNYPNNIQS
-747 ITYNNTSKTERTF
+747 ITYNGATKTERTF

-777 SNYVDSKDARPTS
+777 SNYVDSKDAKPTS

-795 TAYANL
+795 TVYANL
-801 ELYVWTSTSTSFNN
+801 ELYVWTSTSTSFNK

-855 NLVEP
+855 NLVES

-881 TITIQKYDVAQ
+881 TITIQEYDVAQ
-892 TYYLYRTNNVLN
+892 TYYLYRSNNVLN